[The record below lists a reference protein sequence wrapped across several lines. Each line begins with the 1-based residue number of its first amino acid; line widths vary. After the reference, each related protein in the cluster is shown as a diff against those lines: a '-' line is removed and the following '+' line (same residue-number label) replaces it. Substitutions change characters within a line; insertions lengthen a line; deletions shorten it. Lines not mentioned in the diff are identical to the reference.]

1 MRDVIETN
9 QLRTGRA
16 VGVCG
21 FLGSFTAAIITDVTH
36 HHNHLGGQW
45 ATMTLELPGGEV
57 VEGVDSR
64 QYVFVTPDYSTRS
77 WCPQCGTR
85 REVEEESD
93 ESSYEGRWE
102 VGYRVTRMVCGH
114 SVQSEGRRVGVSPG
128 GESAREAEADAATRQ
143 RLARAGQAQS

>member
-21 FLGSFTAAIITDVTH
+21 FRGSFTAAVITDVTH
-36 HHNHLGGQW
+36 HSNRLGGQW
-45 ATMTLELPGGEV
+45 ASVTLELSGGET
-57 VEGVDSR
+57 VEVDSR
-64 QYVFVTPDYSTRS
+64 QHVFVTPDYSTRS

-102 VGYRVTRMVCGH
+102 VGYRVTRMECGH

-128 GESAREAEADAATRQ
+128 GESAAEAMADQ
-143 RLARAGQAQS
+143 ARAARLGRTSS